1 MIASPR
7 LALNLAL
14 AILFGLAI
22 AGCAN
27 RVDENLCPVDQ
38 PALRTTVLLLDT
50 SDPLSPKHAEEL
62 RRLVS
67 EFQEPGLSKDF
78 YVAPGDALIVYEL
91 SADLGTVEPILKICN
106 PGDHPDSWTW
116 KQSLTEGRQI
126 KLRQWRRF
134 RETIEGMFT
143 QVGSSEAQL
152 SSPIIETLGVLV
164 PRHVPSSR
172 VTGTEA
178 QLGTHFIIFSD
189 LLQHSNA
196 LSQYGEYP
204 PAKEVRDTPGLRH
217 LRTDLTGVRMSLF
230 RLERPRDARWQTRD
244 HYYWWTDLIHSFG
257 GQVVSQESI

>member
-1 MIASPR
+1 MRKVTGSLKLAS
-7 LALNLAL
+7 
-14 AILFGLAI
+14 ILGLTILLGLAM
-22 AGCAN
+22 AGCTN
-27 RVDENLCPVDQ
+27 RLDENLCPIGQ
-38 PALRTTVLLLDT
+38 PVARNTILLLDT

-67 EFQEPGLSKDF
+67 EFQEPGLSEDF

-91 SADLGTVEPILKICN
+91 TSNLDNWNPILKICN
-106 PGDHPDSWTW
+106 PGNHPDSWTW

-134 RETIEGMFT
+134 RETIEGMFA
-143 QVGSSEAQL
+143 QVRSSEAQQ
-152 SSPIIETLGVLV
+152 SSPIIEALGVLV
-164 PRHVPSSR
+164 PRHVKSSR
-172 VTGTEA
+172 VGNTEA
-178 QLGTHFIIFSD
+178 HFVVFSD
-189 LLQHSNA
+189 LLQHSAA
-196 LSQYGEYP
+196 LSQYGVYP
-204 PAKEVRDTPGLRH
+204 PANDVRDTPGLRH